1 MHPKSQSGKT
11 KSPITTKIRT
21 YVDPLPSNA
30 IPDISE
36 KPERPPPKTKNE
48 RFYARHNYVPLD
60 DEEAELDIK
69 FPDNKCYMCHQCE
82 KQTRFK
88 KKASLRY
95 TYLCPVGQFAE
106 KRAFLRP
113 VGQFFRALTS
123 SKTN

>member
-11 KSPITTKIRT
+11 KSPITTTIRT

-95 TYLCPVGQFAE
+95 IIYRIYQLTIFEVYIYFAYFNE
-106 KRAFLRP
+106 GA
-113 VGQFFRALTS
+113 
-123 SKTN
+123 

>member
-95 TYLCPVGQFAE
+95 IIYCLYQLNQYDAPKE
-106 KRAFLRP
+106 
-113 VGQFFRALTS
+113 
-123 SKTN
+123 

>member
-95 TYLCPVGQFAE
+95 IIYRIYQ
-106 KRAFLRP
+106 
-113 VGQFFRALTS
+113 LTLKYIFTS
-123 SKTN
+123 HTLMNLVLNQYDAPKE